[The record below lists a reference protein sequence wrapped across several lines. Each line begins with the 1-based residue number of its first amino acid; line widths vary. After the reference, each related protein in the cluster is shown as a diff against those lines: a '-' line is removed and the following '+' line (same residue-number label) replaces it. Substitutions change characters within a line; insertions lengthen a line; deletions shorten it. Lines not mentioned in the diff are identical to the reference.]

1 MLEILQK
8 LGTQL
13 GLSGAYLE
21 MFTVAVLI
29 IAIIII
35 AYIANTVV
43 KRILLKIVALFVKQ
57 SKTKWDDILLE
68 NKFFSRLAHIAPA
81 LVFYFSAPLLP
92 EMTSFIE
99 RLAAAYM
106 LFSILLVIYSF
117 LDSLV
122 DIYRSYETSKQRP
135 LKGYAQIVKI
145 IVTMMLVIVIISTL
159 MGKSPTL
166 ILGGLGAMTAVLL
179 LIFKDTI
186 LGLVASVQISMS
198 KMVQV
203 GDWIEMPKY
212 GADGDVLDISLYTIK
227 VQNWDKTI
235 TTIPSYAMISDSF
248 KNWRGMSES
257 GGRRIKRSI
266 YLDMTSIRFL
276 NDTDMKE
283 YQKFQMLKSYLQQ
296 KQKELSEYNQQ
307 HGIDDSA
314 LINGRHL
321 TNIGTFRAYIVAYLK
336 QHPNIHDEMT
346 FLIRQ
351 LPPTDHGLPIEM
363 YVFSNDQDWI
373 RYEAIQS
380 DIMDHLLAV
389 IPLFD
394 LRVYQNPTGY
404 DFRRITEN

>member
-1 MLEILQK
+1 MLEIFEN

-13 GLSGAYLE
+13 GLTGTYLE
-21 MFTVAVLI
+21 MFTVGVMVLI
-29 IAIIII
+29 IMFV
-35 AYIANTVV
+35 AYIANFIV
-43 KRILLKIVALFVKQ
+43 KRILLKIVALFVKT
-57 SKTKWDDILLE
+57 SRTKWDDILLE

-92 EMTSFIE
+92 DLTIFIE
-99 RLAAAYM
+99 RLSTAYI
-106 LFSILLVIYSF
+106 LFSILTVIFSF

-122 DIYRSYETSKQRP
+122 GIYRSYETSKQRP
-135 LKGYAQIVKI
+135 LKGYAQIIKI
-145 IVTMMLVIVIISTL
+145 IVSMLLVIVIVSTL
-159 MGKSPTL
+159 MGKNPML
-166 ILGGLGAMTAVLL
+166 LLGGLGAMTAVLL

-186 LGLVASVQISMS
+186 LGLVASVQISTS

-266 YLDMTSIRFL
+266 FLDMTSIHFL
-276 NDTDMKE
+276 SEDDIKE
-283 YQKFQMLKSYLQQ
+283 FDKFQMLQSYFKQ
-296 KQKELSEYNQQ
+296 KQNEITEYNAE
-307 HGIDDSA
+307 HHIDDSSM
-314 LINGRHL
+314 INGRHL

-336 QHPNIHDEMT
+336 QHPNIHDKMT

-351 LPPTDHGLPIEM
+351 LAPTEQGLPIEM

-389 IPLFD
+389 IPLFG

-404 DFRRITEN
+404 DFRSIVK